1 MTEVQRSQWLLSMP
15 SYAVVNEAMQNL
27 TDVGYHTNNQAVSQ
41 GNGRQEMLTP
51 PRHGTGLV
59 CPGARVC
66 PPLVLNSI
74 WD

>member
-41 GNGRQEMLTP
+41 GNGRQEMFTP
-51 PRHGTGLV
+51 PRHGTGSHLWCV
-59 CPGARVC
+59 QGPVFAHH
-66 PPLVLNSI
+66 LF
-74 WD
+74 